1 MFSARLV
8 SSSMSMG
15 LMGILVLSGLFD
27 VLELFSYFLELF
39 LHGDTP
45 VRELRAAGLGTDR
58 VHLAVHLLN
67 KEIEAAPRA
76 FFAVHGVSEKLCV
89 ASDPDAFSRHARL
102 VNEERDFEF
111 EPPRVDDLR
120 IGQELLQTLFQPAAL
135 DRKSTRLNSSHRT

>member
-27 VLELFSYFLELF
+27 VLQLFSDFLEFF
-39 LHGDTP
+39 LHGDNL
-45 VRELRAAGLGTDR
+45 VRDLRAAGLGTDR

-76 FFAVHGVSEKLCV
+76 FFAVHGVSEKLC
-89 ASDPDAFSRHARL
+89 AAREPDASLRRVKFGAEGRACGSG
-102 VNEERDFEF
+102 
-111 EPPRVDDLR
+111 PPRVDDLR
-120 IGQELLQTLFQPAAL
+120 IGQ
-135 DRKSTRLNSSHRT
+135 

>member
-27 VLELFSYFLELF
+27 VLQLFSDFLEFF
-39 LHGDTP
+39 LHGDNL
-45 VRELRAAGLGTDR
+45 VRDLRAAGLGTDR

-76 FFAVHGVSEKLCV
+76 FFAVQGVSEKLCV
-89 ASDPDAFSRHARL
+89 ASEPDAFLRHVKL
-102 VNEERDFEF
+102 VDEERDFEF
-111 EPPRVDDLR
+111 EAPRVDDLR
-120 IGQELLQTLFQPAAL
+120 VGQELLQTLL
-135 DRKSTRLNSSHRT
+135 